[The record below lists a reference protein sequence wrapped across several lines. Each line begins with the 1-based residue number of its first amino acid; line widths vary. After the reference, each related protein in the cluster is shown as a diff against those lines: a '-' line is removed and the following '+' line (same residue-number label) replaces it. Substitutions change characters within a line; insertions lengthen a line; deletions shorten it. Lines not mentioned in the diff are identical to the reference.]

1 MDSIITYYVLVK
13 YILYWESEKSKIS
26 LNETQ
31 APKLYLMNS
40 INQFNANLRL
50 DEKTIERWKYIGVKN
65 K

>member
-31 APKLYLMNS
+31 APKLY
-40 INQFNANLRL
+40 
-50 DEKTIERWKYIGVKN
+50 
-65 K
+65 